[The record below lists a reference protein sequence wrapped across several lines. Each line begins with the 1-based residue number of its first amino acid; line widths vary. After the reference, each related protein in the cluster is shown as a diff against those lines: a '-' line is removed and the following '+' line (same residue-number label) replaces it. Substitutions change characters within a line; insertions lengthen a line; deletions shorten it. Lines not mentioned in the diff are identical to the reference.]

1 MTVFSFL
8 LTALFLV
15 AVSYAILATR
25 ALPRWTGWLAV
36 GIAVLDL
43 VAVPAIF
50 GGNDFMEAGV
60 AGVTTSA
67 GWYVYINNVMGLAF
81 IGWLISVGIAMI
93 RLKPKA
99 VVWALHERE
108 LREVG

>member
-1 MTVFSFL
+1 MATK
-8 LTALFLV
+8 
-15 AVSYAILATR
+15 LAKVVPRKRSEVRKRDSLR

-50 GGNDFMEAGV
+50 GGNDFMEAVV

-67 GWYVYINNVMGLAF
+67 GWHVYINDVMGLAF
-81 IGWLISVGIAMI
+81 IGWLISVGIAMM

-99 VVWALHERE
+99 VA
-108 LREVG
+108 